1 MKDEIRLV
9 TLKDSSQWVLVSLGC
24 DVSLSSKGEAF
35 GVTASSA
42 CVVRIGI
49 APSSKEDWSMLR
61 KKPRRRI
68 VSAARR
74 LLDLNGP
81 DPGTY
86 HLRWDKRGDGDLY
99 MLAAPHHVSTLVDS
113 SVDEGRSYLTGAKG
127 TMHWFKGDSWKL
139 REALPDVSLASAS
152 FRDGRVDRD
161 TLTTI
166 KQRCERDI
174 AEAS

>member
-1 MKDEIRLV
+1 MGVVLCKGSPLVAVELDKGRSVVLAPGGAGGGGAGRVKSVEMKDDIRLV

-24 DVSLSSKGEAF
+24 DVALSSKGEAF

-61 KKPRRRI
+61 K
-68 VSAARR
+68 AATTYSVGGAPAF
-74 LLDLNGP
+74 DLNGP

-99 MLAAPHHVSTLVDS
+99 MLAAPT
-113 SVDEGRSYLTGAKG
+113 T
-127 TMHWFKGDSWKL
+127 FL
-139 REALPDVSLASAS
+139 R
-152 FRDGRVDRD
+152 
-161 TLTTI
+161 
-166 KQRCERDI
+166 
-174 AEAS
+174 